1 MQPAAT
7 APQRQ
12 VPWSAIAWF
21 GALLLACYA
30 PVLLRLANDWMI
42 DDDMS
47 HGFFVP
53 AVALY
58 IAWSERDR
66 ILSRDY
72 APSLIGVPV
81 LILAAMQL
89 IAATLGVELFLARTA
104 FIVSLAGI
112 LLCAGGVPLLR
123 ALLFPL
129 ILLPFMVPLPSIIY
143 NQITFPLQLLASSI
157 AEHSLMALGIPVLR
171 DGNILETANQRLSV
185 IEACSG
191 IRSLLSLS
199 FLSLVYGY
207 FFEKRTWMR
216 WVLFLLTVPI
226 ALFANAFRVT
236 MTGLIG
242 EYDRA
247 LAEGALHTFEGWVV
261 FVFSLLLLAAAHR
274 AVSFIAARFRR
285 HE

>member
-1 MQPAAT
+1 MQSAAT
-7 APQRQ
+7 TPQRQ
-12 VPWSAIAWF
+12 VPWSVIAWF

-58 IAWSERDR
+58 IAWSERSR
-66 ILSRDY
+66 IFSRSY
-72 APSLIGVPV
+72 SPSLIGVPV
-81 LILAAMQL
+81 LLLAALQL

-104 FIVSLAGI
+104 FIVSIAGL
-112 LLCAGGVPLLR
+112 LLCAGGLALLR
-123 ALLFPL
+123 ALAFPL
-129 ILLPFMVPLPSIIY
+129 GLLLFMVPLPSIVY

-157 AEHSLMALGIPVLR
+157 AEHSLMALGVPVLR

-185 IEACSG
+185 VEACSG

-199 FLSLVYGY
+199 FLALVYGY
-207 FFEKRTWMR
+207 FFDTKTWMR
-216 WVLFLLTVPI
+216 WVLLLLTVPI

-236 MTGLIG
+236 MTGFIG

-247 LAEGALHTFEGWVV
+247 LAEGALHTFEGWVI
-261 FVFSLLLLAAAHR
+261 FLFSLLLLAAAHR
-274 AVSFIAARFRR
+274 GVNFLYARFRR